1 MKFYTLSFIFLS
13 AITNFLMFRTKR
25 FHMAP
30 IHFQKCTYIKSSP
43 RSMTKSFVLL
53 CSSSVSLSSPRI
65 IFAWQGTLTFWTKRL
80 VRPSWGAT
88 EDSFLSDELGF
99 MLCVAN
105 RHSTVRKEAHSFSLF
120 ENGRF
125 FPRFVLIL
133 TMVRNCHHRSVKQSM
148 NGLHDD
154 KSSNRHVLLQLLHIF
169 R

>member
-1 MKFYTLSFIFLS
+1 MREKGGKGHYKFLFKIISNFFNWSFTRFFS

-43 RSMTKSFVLL
+43 WSMTKTFVFL

-105 RHSTVRKEAHSFSLF
+105 RHSTVLR
-120 ENGRF
+120 
-125 FPRFVLIL
+125 
-133 TMVRNCHHRSVKQSM
+133 T
-148 NGLHDD
+148 
-154 KSSNRHVLLQLLHIF
+154 
-169 R
+169 

>member
-1 MKFYTLSFIFLS
+1 MKFYTLCFIFFT

-43 RSMTKSFVLL
+43 GPMTKTF
-53 CSSSVSLSSPRI
+53 CSSSVSLSSSPRI

-99 MLCVAN
+99 MLYVAN
-105 RHSTVRKEAHSFSLF
+105 RRHSTVLLKLKRPRIHFLF
-120 ENGRF
+120 LKMVVF
-125 FPRFVLIL
+125 FRVL
-133 TMVRNCHHRSVKQSM
+133 SW
-148 NGLHDD
+148 
-154 KSSNRHVLLQLLHIF
+154 F
-169 R
+169 